1 LMDINLTPIEHY
13 TDDEDKQ
20 IFEIPDTKQTPDQ
33 KYFKT
38 AAEDHAETKVDEF
51 LSKVWLA
58 SKEKQKQYK
67 LMINIL
73 DLYYLT
79 PNLNQWEVSKKLG
92 VSDSLISGYRKMID
106 QLLQD
111 LGFLTIEEAKRF
123 QVALKNK
130 LEDSQ

>member
-1 LMDINLTPIEHY
+1 
-13 TDDEDKQ
+13 
-20 IFEIPDTKQTPDQ
+20 
-33 KYFKT
+33 
-38 AAEDHAETKVDEF
+38 
-51 LSKVWLA
+51 VWLA